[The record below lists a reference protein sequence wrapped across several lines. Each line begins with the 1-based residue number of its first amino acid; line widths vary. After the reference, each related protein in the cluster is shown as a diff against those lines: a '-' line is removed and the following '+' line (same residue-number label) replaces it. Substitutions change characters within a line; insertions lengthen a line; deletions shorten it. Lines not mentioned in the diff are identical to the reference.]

1 MKKTILFL
9 GLLSMGLTFGQQN
22 QSSLPVATAINTPIG
37 QQFSGQEIFRFRSG
51 IVTQLDAGSAFDFTG
66 SQWFGIGRV
75 GGTPNGFNQNFYG
88 LRFQQPN
95 KALIMGYTSA
105 VPNNPRI
112 EWVGTGAS
120 LGDLEFRVGSGFG
133 TPGVPGP
140 NTLVATM
147 TSFGNTVFG
156 TSNPFGNTASG
167 PKVGIVTSAN
177 NTGLEIA
184 NGGFGTGLLI
194 NSNNSG
200 VGFEVNSTNNS
211 AFNNNIGG
219 TIVVANS
226 SINEGLIMKTFGGN
240 QATGIYSVAFE
251 SDNCIAVRGL
261 ARGFGNFDVGIYG
274 EAIPVNGNEF
284 AGFFDGEVFATGN
297 FTPSDERLKNN
308 IVTET
313 KALDKI
319 AQLRPVTYQY
329 KDLKTINLSKGL
341 QHGFI
346 SQEVAKVFPEL
357 TKDIVKPVFDK
368 EGKKIDEVSFKSI
381 NYDGLISVLTASV
394 QELHQEVKNLKE
406 ELSSYKT
413 DENLKKASIQENNF
427 NANEF
432 YLDQNIP
439 NPFTDQTTISYRLPK
454 NINNASI
461 MIFDLNGKLIQEYP
475 ITKNNGAIII
485 KTSEVGKGMFLY
497 SIAYLNQEMI
507 TKKMIVR

>member
-1 MKKTILFL
+1 
-9 GLLSMGLTFGQQN
+9 
-22 QSSLPVATAINTPIG
+22 
-37 QQFSGQEIFRFRSG
+37 
-51 IVTQLDAGSAFDFTG
+51 
-66 SQWFGIGRV
+66 
-75 GGTPNGFNQNFYG
+75 
-88 LRFQQPN
+88 
-95 KALIMGYTSA
+95 
-105 VPNNPRI
+105 
-112 EWVGTGAS
+112 VGTGAS

-133 TPGVPGP
+133 TSGVPGP

-147 TSFGNTVFG
+147 TKD
-156 TSNPFGNTASG
+156 GNTAFGNNPLQFSS
-167 PKVGIVTSAN
+167 KVGIAPSFN
-177 NTGLEIA
+177 QTGLSI
-184 NGGFGTGLLI
+184 NGNSQGFSIITEGSFNPVGGSLNTIGGQDNFGLILKSGDSV
-194 NSNNSG
+194 NSNGVLSVVYNSD
-200 VGFEVNSTNNS
+200 T
-211 AFNNNIGG
+211 AIG
-219 TIVVANS
+219 
-226 SINEGLIMKTFGGN
+226 L
-240 QATGIYSVAFE
+240 
-251 SDNCIAVRGL
+251 
-261 ARGFGNFDVGIYG
+261 RGFTEGQGSFNAAVYG
-274 EAIPVNGNEF
+274 ESQNNGNHF
-284 AGFFDGEVFATGN
+284 AGFFDGDIVTTSGVFL
-297 FTPSDERLKNN
+297 PSDERLKNN

-368 EGKKIDEVSFKSI
+368 EGKKIDEVAFKSI

-406 ELSSYKT
+406 ELSAYKT

-439 NPFTDQTTISYRLPK
+439 NPFTDQTTISYRFPK

-461 MIFDLNGKLIQEYP
+461 MIFDLNGKLIHEYP

-485 KTSEVGKGMFLY
+485 KASEVGKGMFLY
-497 SIAYLNQEMI
+497 SIAYQNQEMI
-507 TKKMIVR
+507 TKKMIIR